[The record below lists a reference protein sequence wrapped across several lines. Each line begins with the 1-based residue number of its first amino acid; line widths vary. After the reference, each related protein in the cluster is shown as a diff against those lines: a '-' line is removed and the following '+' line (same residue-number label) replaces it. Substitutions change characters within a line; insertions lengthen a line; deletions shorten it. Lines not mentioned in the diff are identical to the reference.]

1 MGMLKAQTINL
12 KGNSYELV
20 KSRIKRL
27 HAQFPNATVESH
39 IIDSKYNDHGYL
51 TSVVVQ
57 ATVTVLVPKNGST
70 DSEMTHKQATG
81 MAMAERAKGGQV
93 GFLEKCE
100 TAAIGRALASLGF
113 ISDGTGFASAD
124 EMQTFENHETRQKK
138 DW

>member
-20 KSRIKRL
+20 KSRVKRL
-27 HAQFPNATVESH
+27 HAKFPGASITTDL
-39 IIDSKYNDHGYL
+39 IDTKYNEAGYL
-51 TSVVVQ
+51 QSVVVR
-57 ATVTVLVPKNGST
+57 ATIDVPLENN
-70 DSEMTHKQATG
+70 QVQIAQG
-81 MAMAERAKGGQV
+81 MSMAERTRGGQV
-93 GFLEKCE
+93 GFVEKCE

-124 EMQTFENHETRQKK
+124 EMQTFQNHETREKK

>member
-39 IIDSKYNDHGYL
+39 IIDSKYNEHGYL

-57 ATVTVLVPKNGST
+57 ATKYESE
-70 DSEMTHKQATG
+70 DSELVQKVSTG

-124 EMQTFENHETRQKK
+124 EMQTFQNHETRKKK

>member
-27 HAQFPNATVESH
+27 HAQFPGASVTTEVME
-39 IIDSKYNDHGYL
+39 SKYNEAGYL
-51 TSVVVQ
+51 QSVVVR
-57 ATVTVLVPKNGST
+57 ATIDVPHEGNSMQVAQGMSM
-70 DSEMTHKQATG
+70 SE
-81 MAMAERAKGGQV
+81 RSRGGQV

-124 EMQTFENHETRQKK
+124 EMQTYENHETREKK

>member
-1 MGMLKAQTINL
+1 MGRVKAETINL

-27 HAQFPNATVESH
+27 HAQFPGATVQTE
-39 IIDSKYNDHGYL
+39 ILDRRFNEGGYL
-51 TSVVVQ
+51 ASVVIQ
-57 ATVTVLVPKNGST
+57 ATITVPVEQGSGNELPKVS
-70 DSEMTHKQATG
+70 QG
-81 MAMAERAKGGQV
+81 MSMAERSRGGQV

-124 EMQTFENHETRQKK
+124 EMTKLDEHETRVQKE